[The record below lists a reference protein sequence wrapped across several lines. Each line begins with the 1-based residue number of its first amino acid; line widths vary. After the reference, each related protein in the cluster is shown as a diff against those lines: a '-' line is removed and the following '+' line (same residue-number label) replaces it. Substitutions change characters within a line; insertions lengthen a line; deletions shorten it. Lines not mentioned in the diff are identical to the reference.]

1 MLKTQPTN
9 TLKLLEINRM
19 LQGVFTSFEFEFGFQ
34 NLTALLIKFQN
45 NTAKKPPWSQPK
57 KTQSTNTYLIQ
68 EFIEENKQ
76 EQLTQILKIA
86 LLQPW

>member
-34 NLTALLIKFQN
+34 NLAALLIKLQN
-45 NTAKKPPWSQPK
+45 NTAKKPP
-57 KTQSTNTYLIQ
+57 
-68 EFIEENKQ
+68 
-76 EQLTQILKIA
+76 
-86 LLQPW
+86 